1 MFDLID
7 EQAVIRGL
15 REGRRDAW
23 DALYAEYS
31 RRVWGFVARLVG
43 GDGHVV
49 AEIVQESFLAA
60 ATSARNYDDERGTLW
75 NWLAG
80 IAHRQTQAYWRR
92 AERNGRWQKRSVDGE
107 AQVADPQTWLQQ
119 RETADL
125 VRTIL
130 SELPSDYAVLLVGK
144 YLDERSVEDLCREF
158 GGTSEA
164 IRSRLA
170 RARTEFREKF
180 SRRDADVP
188 GNRPRTTDGQN
199 LELKS
204 FD

>member
-1 MFDLID
+1 MVDQFD

-15 REGRRDAW
+15 RDGRRDAW

-60 ATSARNYDDERGTLW
+60 ATSARNYDDQRGTLW
-75 NWLAG
+75 NWLSG
-80 IAHRQTQAYWRR
+80 IAHRQTQAFWRR
-92 AERNGRWQKRSVDGE
+92 AERNGRWQKLATDGAAPAVD
-107 AQVADPQTWLQQ
+107 PPSWLQE
-119 RETADL
+119 RETAGL

-130 SELPSDYAVLLVGK
+130 AELPSDYAVLLIGK
-144 YLDERSVEDLCREF
+144 YLDERSVEELCREF
-158 GGTSEA
+158 GGTTEA
-164 IRSRLA
+164 VRSRLA

-180 SRRDADVP
+180 SRRDADVA
-188 GNRPRTTDGQN
+188 GSRLRTTDDQN
-199 LELKS
+199 LKREAH
-204 FD
+204 